1 MSIVFGIDVSS
12 RDSSVC
18 VLQSGV
24 TREYK
29 ITNDTIGFKT
39 LLIDLK
45 EYAEHPQ
52 IILEAT
58 GVYSRRI
65 TRFLDEYDYDY
76 VLLNP
81 LKAKK
86 EINQG
91 LRRNKTDRNDA
102 YHLALAQDRNQ
113 HQPNRKEPE
122 AYHQLQSLSRAY
134 EELTHD
140 IVSSKNRLH
149 KYLQLTFPELETIFN
164 NSRGVN
170 YWYLVELFPHCQ
182 DVRNLDV
189 STIAKQIK
197 DFKGY
202 GINRAQKLAIKL
214 KHLADLAYPAVDQD
228 DPERDEVVY
237 YANRLLRLTADR
249 ERRSEAMIKLAKT
262 LPNRDLEILMSIP
275 GIAEITAVRILAEL
289 GDIRRFSNPN
299 KINAFVGIDPGR
311 YQSGEKDSSLRISK
325 HGNAVAR
332 KILYRAIGQ
341 IDLAAKTS
349 PCHIADYYERK
360 KQFSQTKGFKKIAIA
375 SIHKLLRTVY
385 ILIITDQMYDYNV
398 ANNNQKDFCRN

>member
-1 MSIVFGIDVSS
+1 
-12 RDSSVC
+12 
-18 VLQSGV
+18 
-24 TREYK
+24 
-29 ITNDTIGFKT
+29 
-39 LLIDLK
+39 
-45 EYAEHPQ
+45 
-52 IILEAT
+52 
-58 GVYSRRI
+58 
-65 TRFLDEYDYDY
+65 LDEYDYDY

-102 YHLALAQDRNQ
+102 YHLALAQDQNQ
-113 HQPNRKEPE
+113 HQPNRKEPDV
-122 AYHQLQSLSRAY
+122 YHQLQSLSRAY

-140 IVSSKNRLH
+140 IISSKNRLH
-149 KYLQLTFPELETIFN
+149 KYLQLTFPELGTIFN

-182 DVRNLDV
+182 DVRNLEV

-249 ERRSEAMIKLAKT
+249 ERRSEEMIKLAKT

-375 SIHKLLRTVY
+375 SIHKLLRTIY